1 LGNQPSS
8 DVRRETYFESV
19 KQDETGELTEN
30 IGSEE
35 KSQGLF
41 GHKGWAKIVKG
52 IVLGFF
58 TFFWS

>member
-1 LGNQPSS
+1 M
-8 DVRRETYFESV
+8 RRETYFESV